1 MSTHPDIVI
10 IGGGVIGLS
19 VAHRLAGD
27 GLRVRLLERGACG
40 REASWAG
47 AGILSPRSPH
57 RLDAAARLT
66 ERSMAQYE
74 AFCGRLLEESGVD
87 PEYRRCGELT
97 LIFDDNDLNIARAEE
112 RVVADRAT
120 ESGQPPIQVFD
131 AADVPTVEPAATTN
145 ALGAV
150 LYREAAQVRNP
161 RLLQALHTACTRAG
175 VDIREDCGV
184 EAILT
189 EGERVTGVQTAQDTH
204 PCGRVVLC
212 AGAWSSSLDARL
224 DSLMPVNPV
233 RGQMV
238 LMQMDQPPFPRVI
251 SAGKTYLVPRR
262 DGHILLGA
270 TEEPDAGFNKRNT
283 AGGISSLIASGLR
296 LVPGLADAAVELT
309 WAGLRPGTPDDKPYL
324 GPVPGFDGLIAAT
337 GHFRTG
343 LTLAPVTADIVA
355 HLVAGKD
362 YDIDLTAFRPGRA

>member
-1 MSTHPDIVI
+1 MSTHPDIIV

-19 VAHRLAGD
+19 IAHRLAGD

-57 RLDAAARLT
+57 RLDAIARLT

-74 AFCGRLLEESGVD
+74 DFCGRLREASGVD

-97 LIFDDNDLNIARAEE
+97 LIFDENDLRIARAEE
-112 RVVADRAT
+112 RAVADRAI
-120 ESGQPPIQVFD
+120 ESGEPPIQVFD
-131 AADVPTVEPAATTN
+131 AADLPTVEPAATTD
-145 ALGAV
+145 ALGAM

-161 RLLQALHTACTRAG
+161 RLLQALRAACTRSG
-175 VDIREDCGV
+175 VDIRQDCGV

-189 EGERVTGVQTAQDTH
+189 EEESVTGVQTTQDEH
-204 PCGRVVLC
+204 RCGRVVLC
-212 AGAWSSSLDARL
+212 AGAWSSSLDPRF
-224 DSLMPVNPV
+224 DSLIPVRPV

-238 LMQMDQPPFPRVI
+238 LMRVDSPPFSRVI
-251 SAGKTYLVPRR
+251 SAGKTYLVPRC

-283 AGGISSLIASGLR
+283 AGGVLSLIASGLR
-296 LVPGLADAAVELT
+296 LVPGLSDAAVETT

-355 HLVAGKD
+355 DLVAGKN
-362 YDIDLTAFRPGRA
+362 YDIDLTPFRPGRA

>member
-1 MSTHPDIVI
+1 MGTYPDIII

-19 VAHRLAGD
+19 VARRLAGD
-27 GLRVRLLERGACG
+27 GHSVRLLERGACG

-57 RLDAAARLT
+57 RLDAMARLNERSMVQYEDFAARL
-66 ERSMAQYE
+66 R
-74 AFCGRLLEESGVD
+74 EESGID
-87 PEYRRCGELT
+87 PEYCRCGELT
-97 LIFDDNDLNIARAEE
+97 LIFDDNDVNIARAEE
-112 RVVADRAT
+112 RAVANRAT
-120 ESGQPPIQVFD
+120 ESGKLPIRVFD
-131 AADVPTVEPAATTN
+131 AAELPTCEPAATTE

-161 RLLQALHTACTRAG
+161 RLLQALRIACTRTG
-175 VDIREDCGV
+175 VDIREGCDV
-184 EAILT
+184 TAILT
-189 EGERVTGVQTAQDTH
+189 EGASVTGVQTTQNTQ
-204 PCGRVVLC
+204 PCDRVILC
-212 AGAWSSSLDARL
+212 AGAWSSNLDPRL
-224 DSLMPVNPV
+224 DSLVSVHPV

-238 LMQMDQPPFPRVI
+238 LMQMDPPPFSRVI

-262 DGHILLGA
+262 DGYILLGA

-283 AGGISSLIASGLR
+283 AGGISTLIASGLR
-296 LVPGLADAAVELT
+296 LVPGLADAAVEAT
-309 WAGLRPGTPDDKPYL
+309 WAGLRPGTPDNKPYL
-324 GPVPGFDGLIAAT
+324 GLVPGFDGLITAT

-362 YDIDLTAFRPGRA
+362 YDIDLTPFRPGRA